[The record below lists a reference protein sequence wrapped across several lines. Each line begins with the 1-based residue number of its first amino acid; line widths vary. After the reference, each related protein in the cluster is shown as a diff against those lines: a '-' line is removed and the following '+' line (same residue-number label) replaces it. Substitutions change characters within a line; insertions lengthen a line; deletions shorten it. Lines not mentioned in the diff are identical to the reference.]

1 MAPRWVTTFTRTAIT
16 INTWACGVKRA
27 WQREVREKGEQLKLI
42 DVLDSCIRE
51 STLAI
56 GERWPAEPKRRLTAV
71 QRKGVA

>member
-1 MAPRWVTTFTRTAIT
+1 MTFTP
-16 INTWACGVKRA
+16 NDDDDYTWARGVKRA

-56 GERWPAEPKRRLTAV
+56 GERWPEEPKRRLT
-71 QRKGVA
+71 